1 MNPWTPLAA
10 STFGWAASAVLIRA
24 VLRDGGDTFDLLP
37 IRMTFAMLT
46 LGLVIVFSRRFA
58 TMNPEAWKRG
68 SILGIFG
75 MALPMGVMTKSLE
88 YLPISLGGLLIALI
102 PIATIGAAHFLVAGE
117 RFESRSLPGLMI
129 SLLGVA
135 VLVGIG
141 GATIEGV
148 DDLWRGVFLMIAG
161 VTLAGI
167 GGALARRFALQI
179 SSDQLVLPQFT
190 VATVILFLLAPIL
203 GESGFSSFSTTEW
216 VLIGL
221 AGAIGT
227 TLPFASFLI
236 AASINPASRLGL
248 VGYAVPVVS
257 VTLAVIF
264 LSETLTTSII
274 AGATLIIGGVY
285 LSERG
290 TKHVPGPG
298 VSTSR

>member
-1 MNPWTPLAA
+1 M
-10 STFGWAASAVLIRA
+10 
-24 VLRDGGDTFDLLP
+24 
-37 IRMTFAMLT
+37 
-46 LGLVIVFSRRFA
+46 
-58 TMNPEAWKRG
+58 
-68 SILGIFG
+68 
-75 MALPMGVMTKSLE
+75 
-88 YLPISLGGLLIALI
+88 
-102 PIATIGAAHFLVAGE
+102 
-117 RFESRSLPGLMI
+117 
-129 SLLGVA
+129 
-135 VLVGIG
+135 
-141 GATIEGV
+141 
-148 DDLWRGVFLMIAG
+148 
-161 VTLAGI
+161 
-167 GGALARRFALQI
+167 ARRFALQI
-179 SSDQLVLPQFT
+179 CSDQLVLPQFT
-190 VATVILFLLAPIL
+190 VATVILFLLAPVL

-236 AASINPASRLGL
+236 AASINPASRLAL

-290 TKHVPGPG
+290 TKHVPEPG